1 MRYFFIIIILLV
13 LAYFFYSFKNKE
25 SIKPIDFWHKIESE
39 TKGKIY
45 YTRINV
51 NTHITT
57 FFNLTYLQNEKLVRI
72 VAEDEN
78 EAIVLLHHWLNL
90 VYGHF
95 TEDNDFYRLILL
107 TLSKANRYPSV
118 AFKMK
123 EELKS
128 YILNRKVD
136 SNQLYSFDLA
146 K

>member
-1 MRYFFIIIILLV
+1 MRYFLIIIILLV

-25 SIKPIDFWHKIESE
+25 IIKPIDFWHKIEKGTE
-39 TKGKIY
+39 GKIY
-45 YTRINV
+45 YAHINI

-57 FFNLTYLQNEKLVRI
+57 FFNLTYQQNEKLVRI

-107 TLSKANRYPSV
+107 TLSKANRYASV

-128 YILNRKVD
+128 YMLNREVG
-136 SNQLYSFDLA
+136 SNQLYEYDLA